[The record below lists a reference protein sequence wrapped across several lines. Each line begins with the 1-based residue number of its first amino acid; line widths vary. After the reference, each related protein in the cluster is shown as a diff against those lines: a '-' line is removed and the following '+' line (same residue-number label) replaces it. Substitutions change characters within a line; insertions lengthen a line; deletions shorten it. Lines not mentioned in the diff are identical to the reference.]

1 MRAISVTVHVMQAIS
16 VTVHVMQAISI
27 TVHDAVQVAQHL
39 DMGVAIHII
48 AMTEI
53 VSTLNRWRVAPCCG
67 RRGRT
72 MTVRGG
78 VQAANRS
85 ARFKLTGHGAG
96 REAPL
101 EQLQSIVVHQTLS
114 TEGWLP
120 PHPSTSSGSDS
131 ITNFWKSERAS
142 TATAAARG
150 AVAVNP
156 LSDCRSLC
164 GCQPGA
170 EWHGSSQSQRQALR
184 PTGADSESDRPN
196 QIIVVIQPDLAVV
209 RSTVALGCQPLIPPY
224 QPATSGAGSQVEAA
238 AAAGVRGGV
247 GGDRSGGG
255 GGGP

>member
-16 VTVHVMQAISI
+16 VM
-27 TVHDAVQVAQHL
+27 VHDAVRVARHL

-48 AMTEI
+48 AMTELAL
-53 VSTLNRWRVAPCCG
+53 TLNRWRVAPCCG

-101 EQLQSIVVHQTLS
+101 EQLQSIAVHRILS
-114 TEGWLP
+114 TEGWVA
-120 PHPSTSSGSDS
+120 PHPSTSSRSDS
-131 ITNFWKSERAS
+131 ITNLWKSKRAS
-142 TATAAARG
+142 TATAAAAARG

-156 LSDCRSLC
+156 LSDCRLHC

-170 EWHGSSQSQRQALR
+170 EWHGSSQSRRQALR
-184 PTGADSESDRPN
+184 ADSGSVSAS
-196 QIIVVIQPDLAVV
+196 QIIVVIQPRLAVE
-209 RSTVALGCQPLIPPY
+209 RSTVALGYQPLIPPC
-224 QPATSGAGSQVEAA
+224 QLAACDAGSQV
-238 AAAGVRGGV
+238 
-247 GGDRSGGG
+247 
-255 GGGP
+255 